1 MKYVPEDWN
10 YEKPPVRGRGFTLI
24 ELLVVIAIIAI
35 LAAMLLPALAKA
47 KVQAQKTYCMNNLK
61 QIQLCWAVY
70 SSENDDQ
77 IVPVSNYTP
86 SSPTDPKIQPGGAE
100 AQLYPGNLTS
110 LIQSTNLI
118 YGRLGLLYSC
128 LRSDAVF
135 KCPADPRNQNFQNG
149 GTINSGP
156 PTVRSYSVN
165 GWMNPT
171 ASTLGSGYLHPTAT
185 YWVFKKQ
192 AQIRRPTDIYI
203 MLEESPGTINDDW
216 FVENPDAPTEWT
228 DMPASY
234 HNKTSMI
241 LFADGH
247 AQNRKWTDKQVV
259 IQAGNFT
266 PYDPKSSDLAWMISI
281 TTVHR

>member
-1 MKYVPEDWN
+1 MT
-10 YEKPPVRGRGFTLI
+10 KPSSKKCSHQGFTLI

-47 KVQAQKTYCMNNLK
+47 KTQAQKTYCMNNLK

-77 IVPVSNYTP
+77 IVPVSNYVP
-86 SSPTDPKIQPGGAE
+86 SSPTDLKIQPGAIE
-100 AQLYPGNLTS
+100 AQLYPGTMASFL
-110 LIQSTNLI
+110 QSTNLI
-118 YGRLGLLYSC
+118 YGRLGLLYPC
-128 LRSDAVF
+128 LASDIVF
-135 KCPADPRNQNFQNG
+135 KCPADPNKALTATGKKSAND
-149 GTINSGP
+149 
-156 PTVRSYSVN
+156 TVRSYSAN

-171 ASTLGSGYLHPTAT
+171 AGTLGSGYLHPTAT
-185 YWVFKKQ
+185 YLVFKKQ
-192 AQIRRPTDIYI
+192 TEIRRPADIYI

-216 FVENPDAPTEWT
+216 FVENPDNPSQWT
-228 DMPASY
+228 DMPAAY

-247 AQNRKWTDKQVV
+247 AQNRKWTDRQVV
-259 IQAGNFT
+259 NQAGNFSN
-266 PYDPKSSDLAWMISI
+266 YDPKSDDLAWMLSI